1 MVQLLP
7 GLAAEEYPLPLVE
20 DLDSALVEDLDLA
33 LVEDLDLAL
42 VASFP
47 CPAEGALF
55 PFPQVGE
62 ERPSPPMVLF
72 VLVGWAPEVLL
83 LPVVG
88 EGVPLVLVA
97 QVPRD
102 LEAEAPLVLA
112 AEAPLILAAEAPLV
126 LAVEASLVLAAEV
139 RVGRSIFPGEP
150 WGVYS
155 REAEEPFV

>member
-20 DLDSALVEDLDLA
+20 DLDSA